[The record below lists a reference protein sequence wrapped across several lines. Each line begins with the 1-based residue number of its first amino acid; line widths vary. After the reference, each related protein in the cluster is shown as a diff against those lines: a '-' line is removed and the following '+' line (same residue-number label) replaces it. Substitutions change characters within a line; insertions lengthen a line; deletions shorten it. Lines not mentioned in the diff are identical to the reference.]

1 VNVTAASRSGSHPYV
16 AALLAG
22 SAALPKS
29 PAAWLDARR
38 AAALERANAL
48 SVPTTRDEEWR
59 FTDLTPLT
67 KLQVQP
73 AVAAVKVSAAD
84 IAAHVVPEAAMR
96 LVFVDGVPAPE
107 LAQQGVLPSGVTVI
121 ALSDA
126 LKSHAALV
134 EPHLGK
140 LAGNELAGSD
150 LFTALNTA
158 FLQHGVFIHLAK
170 DAQLK
175 APIHLLFVAAGNGVA
190 AYPRC
195 LIVAESGAEA
205 CVIEDYVALGEE
217 AYLTNAVTEIA
228 VAPNASLRHIKLQRE
243 SQKAFHISNC
253 AVALAKDARFQSHA
267 VTLGARLSRN
277 NLNIIQQG
285 EGINVEI
292 DGLALIG
299 GRQTADTHTLVDH
312 GKAHGT
318 CRQTHKTIVGG
329 AGHAV
334 FNGKVFVREGAQ
346 QTDSS
351 QQSRNLLLSDKARVD
366 TKPQLEIYADDVKCA
381 HGAAVGQLDAE
392 HLFYLKSRG
401 LPEAQAR
408 NLLTYA
414 FGAEIIDHIPVP
426 TLVAALEKLV
436 MARTEASL

>member
-1 VNVTAASRSGSHPYV
+1 VNVTATHPYV

-29 PAAWLDARR
+29 PAAWLDSRR

-73 AVAAVKVSAAD
+73 VAAAIKVSAAD
-84 IAAHVVPEAAMR
+84 IATHVVPEAAMR

-107 LAQQGVLPSGVTVI
+107 LAQQGALPAGVTVI
-121 ALSDA
+121 AMSDA

-134 EPHLGK
+134 EPHLAK
-140 LAGNELAGSD
+140 LAGVGQE

-158 FLQHGVFIHLAK
+158 FLQHGVFIHLSK

-205 CVIEDYVALGEE
+205 CVIEDYVALGDE

-253 AVALAKDARFQSHA
+253 AVTLAKDARFQSHA

-277 NLNIIQQG
+277 NLNISQQG

-312 GKAHGT
+312 AKAHGI

-346 QTDSS
+346 LTDSS

-366 TKPQLEIYADDVKCA
+366 TKPQLEIFADDVKCA

-426 TLVAALEKLV
+426 SLVAALEKLV

>member
-1 VNVTAASRSGSHPYV
+1 MNVTATHPYV

-73 AVAAVKVSAAD
+73 VAAAIKVSAAD
-84 IAAHVVPEAAMR
+84 IATHVVPEAAMR

-107 LAQQGVLPSGVTVI
+107 LAQQGALPAGVTVI
-121 ALSDA
+121 AMSDA

-134 EPHLGK
+134 EPHLAK
-140 LAGNELAGSD
+140 LAGVGQE

-205 CVIEDYVALGEE
+205 CVIEDYVALGDE

-253 AVALAKDARFQSHA
+253 AVTLAKDARFQSHA

-277 NLNIIQQG
+277 NLNISQQG

-312 GKAHGT
+312 AKAHGI

-346 QTDSS
+346 LTDSS

-366 TKPQLEIYADDVKCA
+366 TKPQLEIFADDVKCA

-426 TLVAALEKLV
+426 SLVAALEKLV

>member
-1 VNVTAASRSGSHPYV
+1 VNVTASHPYV

-22 SAALPKS
+22 SGALPKS

-67 KLQVQP
+67 KLQLQP
-73 AVAAVKVSAAD
+73 AAAGVKVSAAD
-84 IAAHVVPEAAMR
+84 IAAHAVPEAAMR

-107 LAQQGVLPSGVTVI
+107 LALAGALPAGVTVMPL
-121 ALSDA
+121 ADA
-126 LKSHAALV
+126 LKTHAALV
-134 EPHLGK
+134 EPW
-140 LAGNELAGSD
+140 LARLAD
-150 LFTALNTA
+150 AEHELFTALNTA

-170 DAQLK
+170 NAQLK
-175 APIHLLFVAAGNGVA
+175 APIHLLFVAAGSGVA
-190 AYPRC
+190 VYPRC
-195 LIVAESGAEA
+195 LIVAETGAEA
-205 CVIEDYVALGEE
+205 CVIEDYVALGGE
-217 AYLTNAVTEIA
+217 ACLTNAVTEIA

-243 SQKAFHISNC
+243 SGKAFHIGNC
-253 AVALAKDARFQSHA
+253 AVTLEKDARFQSHA

-277 NLNIIQQG
+277 NLHIIQQG
-285 EGINVEI
+285 EGVNVGI

-312 GKAHGT
+312 ARAHGV
-318 CRQTHKTIVGG
+318 CSQTHKTIVGG
-329 AGHAV
+329 GAHAV

-346 QTDSS
+346 LTDSS

-366 TKPQLEIYADDVKCA
+366 TKPQLEIFADDVKCA
-381 HGAAVGQLDAE
+381 HGAAVGQLDPE

-401 LPEAQAR
+401 LPERQAR

-414 FGAEIIDHIPVP
+414 FGAEIIDRIPVP
-426 TLVAALEKLV
+426 SLVARLEAAV
-436 MARTEASL
+436 MARTGDAA

>member
-1 VNVTAASRSGSHPYV
+1 MNVTATHPYV

-22 SAALPKS
+22 SGALPQS
-29 PAAWLDARR
+29 PAAWFDARR
-38 AAALERANAL
+38 AAALERANVL

-73 AVAAVKVSAAD
+73 ATAVVKVSAAD
-84 IAAHVVPEAAMR
+84 IAAHAVPEAAMR

-107 LAQQGVLPSGVTVI
+107 LAQQGALPAGVTVM
-121 ALSDA
+121 ALTDA

-140 LAGNELAGSD
+140 LAGDD

-170 DAQLK
+170 NAQLN

-228 VAPNASLRHIKLQRE
+228 VASNASVRHIKLQRE
-243 SQKAFHISNC
+243 SQKAFHISTC
-253 AVALAKDARFQSHA
+253 AVTLAKDARFQSHA

-277 NLNIIQQG
+277 NLNISQQG
-285 EGINVEI
+285 EGANIEI

-299 GRQTADTHTLVDH
+299 DRQTADTHTLMDH
-312 GKAHGT
+312 TKPHGT
-318 CRQTHKTIVGG
+318 CKQTHKTIVGG
-329 AGHAV
+329 AAHAV

-346 QTDSS
+346 LTDSS
-351 QQSRNLLLSDKARVD
+351 QQSRNLLLSDKAHVD
-366 TKPQLEIYADDVKCA
+366 TKPQLEIFADDVKCA
-381 HGAAVGQLDAE
+381 HGATVGQLDAE

-401 LPEAQAR
+401 LAEAQAR

-426 TLVAALEKLV
+426 SLVMELEKLV
-436 MARTEASL
+436 MARTEGGI

>member
-1 VNVTAASRSGSHPYV
+1 
-16 AALLAG
+16 
-22 SAALPKS
+22 
-29 PAAWLDARR
+29 
-38 AAALERANAL
+38 
-48 SVPTTRDEEWR
+48 
-59 FTDLTPLT
+59 
-67 KLQVQP
+67 
-73 AVAAVKVSAAD
+73 
-84 IAAHVVPEAAMR
+84 
-96 LVFVDGVPAPE
+96 
-107 LAQQGVLPSGVTVI
+107 
-121 ALSDA
+121 
-126 LKSHAALV
+126 
-134 EPHLGK
+134 
-140 LAGNELAGSD
+140 
-150 LFTALNTA
+150 
-158 FLQHGVFIHLAK
+158 
-170 DAQLK
+170 
-175 APIHLLFVAAGNGVA
+175 
-190 AYPRC
+190 
-195 LIVAESGAEA
+195 VAEGGAEA

-253 AVALAKDARFQSHA
+253 AVTLAKDARFQSHA

-277 NLNIIQQG
+277 NLNISQQG
-285 EGINVEI
+285 EGVNVEI

-312 GKAHGT
+312 AKAHGI
-318 CRQTHKTIVGG
+318 CKQTHKTIVGG

-346 QTDSS
+346 LTDSS

-426 TLVAALEKLV
+426 SLVAALEKLV